1 MAAQLN
7 LLVLRCRDL
16 AACKTFYEHLGFS
29 FQREQHGT
37 GPIHYAAQLEGL
49 VFELYPLSEGAEL
62 ELTRL
67 GFRLSVEGDLREIL
81 DRAGIAVLNVLPH
94 AEYPVYVVQDP
105 EGRKVVLS

>member
-16 AACKTFYEHLGFS
+16 EACKRFYEQLGFE
-29 FQREQHGT
+29 FQQEQHRT
-37 GPIHYAAQLEGL
+37 GPVHYAAQLEGM

-67 GFRLSVEGDLREIL
+67 GFQLSFEGDLRESL
-81 DRAGIAVLNVLPH
+81 DRAGIGICNVLKH
-94 AEYPVYVVQDP
+94 AESFVYVVQDP